1 MQKTI
6 LILLVGILLAS
17 CAQTKLTVS
26 WKRDD
31 SAPKEFEKIGVA
43 VILPSEP
50 HRLAVEEAVTE
61 KLKTSGVNAEMTFYK
76 FMLAG
81 RKDILS
87 ELTFEK
93 GELKK
98 IAIEKIKENK
108 YDALMVVTLLDARS
122 ERRYVQ
128 SNIGITPYFDPAYA
142 AYNQPYYDFLENAY
156 RAMYN
161 YGYYETTTIV
171 FLESNLYDTKTGNL
185 LWTGQSETTNMESLQ
200 KEADQFSKIIVND
213 LIKKKVFEVK

>member
-1 MQKTI
+1 MQKV
-6 LILLVGILLAS
+6 LMILLASIMFAS

-31 SAPKEFEKIGVA
+31 SAPKNFKKVGVA

-50 HRLAVEEAVTE
+50 HRVAVEEAVTE
-61 KLKTSGVNAEMTFYK
+61 KLKAAGINAEMTFYK

-98 IAIEKIKENK
+98 IAIEKIKEND
-108 YDALMVVTLLDARS
+108 YDALLVVTLLDARS

-128 SNIGITPYFDPAYA
+128 SNVGITPYFDPAYA

-156 RAMYN
+156 SAMYN
-161 YGYYETTTIV
+161 MGYYETTTIV
-171 FLESNLYDTKTGNL
+171 FMESNLYDTKGGDL
-185 LWTGQSETTNMESLQ
+185 LWTGQSETTNMESLK

-213 LIKKKVFEVK
+213 MVKKKVLEGK

>member
-156 RAMYN
+156 SAMYN